1 MPPDF
6 VSYSGL
12 IIDDIVLPDGKTY
25 FNTLGGGATHALAG
39 MRVWSDSLGYFAAV
53 GSDFSPAHR
62 RQLEAMNVN
71 LDGLV
76 VREGQPTARAWQL
89 FEPDERRIEVFRTD
103 IDDFYN
109 LEVRFPEMSDAYRR
123 ARGYHIGHGTLAD
136 MVELMANLRA
146 VNQNA
151 VVVWEPTPLQHVND
165 AVSFR
170 AIFAQVDAF
179 SPDVSE
185 SLAITGQSE
194 TEAAIHTLLDWGAK
208 IVALRM
214 GARGSRLYTPE
225 GETISIPAAPA
236 SVVDTTGGGNA
247 YLGGL
252 LVALA
257 DGDSVADAGAKAAVS
272 ASFAI
277 EQFGVPTFDE
287 RLFAE
292 AETRLAWVKAHRAV
306 IA

>member
-1 MPPDF
+1 MPLTLSLLGSDHRRYRPARRAD
-6 VSYSGL
+6 
-12 IIDDIVLPDGKTY
+12 VLQ
-25 FNTLGGGATHALAG
+25 HA
-39 MRVWSDSLGYFAAV
+39 RRRSDSRPGRMRSGPIPRLFRRCRLRFLACAPAATGGDERQPRRIG
-53 GSDFSPAHR
+53 GSR
-62 RQLEAMNVN
+62 
-71 LDGLV
+71 
-76 VREGQPTARAWQL
+76 GQPTARAWQL